1 MPFPPAVVNRLAQFS
16 GPNVQSVRVGE
27 FHQCFD
33 VLLSHQSCPL
43 NLSWAKAKL
52 HLAAHDNNAGF
63 KASTIVSRTCLRAAA
78 VDRQPDWPAVYL
90 LAMIWGFGETNGK
103 PAKDGPPKLFVST
116 QTADVAIKL
125 DKVAAEVVAG
135 NLAASFDAI
144 CTQDGGA
151 KLRQMGTSFG
161 TKFLFIVGMRLRQ
174 EAVHP
179 LVFDRRIAKALLALR
194 AGFPD
199 DLNATDFPW
208 FKVADGAE
216 YQSYCSCIKETAALM
231 NKVEGGFY
239 DQWDSYKLEQ
249 LLFER
254 AENIGEQ

>member
-144 CTQDGGA
+144 CTRMAGQSSG
-151 KLRQMGTSFG
+151 KW
-161 TKFLFIVGMRLRQ
+161 
-174 EAVHP
+174 
-179 LVFDRRIAKALLALR
+179 ALR
-194 AGFPD
+194 SARNFFYCGNAPSARGGSPAGIRSPD
-199 DLNATDFPW
+199 RKSAFSPPRW
-208 FKVADGAE
+208 VSG
-216 YQSYCSCIKETAALM
+216 
-231 NKVEGGFY
+231 
-239 DQWDSYKLEQ
+239 
-249 LLFER
+249 
-254 AENIGEQ
+254 